1 MKKVAIALVL
11 LLSNSALAF
20 NDCTQLDAR
29 VLGKV
34 KSVTQINETQVR
46 VTIDWSQKYLYAPS
60 FNCPLDIDE
69 VSSFGVIT
77 TRKVTVGQQI
87 DGIAYRSTQADATAI
102 YLW

>member
-1 MKKVAIALVL
+1 MKKVAIALGL

-20 NDCTQLDAR
+20 NDCTQLDAQI
-29 VLGKV
+29 LGKV
-34 KSVTQINETQVR
+34 KSVTEVSATQVR

-60 FNCPLDIDE
+60 FNCPLAIGE
-69 VSSFGVIT
+69 VSSFGFIT

-87 DGIAYRSTQADATAI
+87 DGIAYRSTQEDATAI